1 MCRAVSCLQYNG
13 YLPDTCEFWC
23 TADGV
28 TMRTRETA
36 MHCDECGTELY
47 EAGEVVPAGDYT
59 RVDDRSFRHVALIQ
73 RGPLPPSFDGHI
85 ALYRSAA
92 APCAC
97 EGRHTTT
104 NAFASARAARKS

>member
-1 MCRAVSCLQYNG
+1 
-13 YLPDTCEFWC
+13 
-23 TADGV
+23 
-28 TMRTRETA
+28 

-59 RVDDRSFRHVALIQ
+59 RVDDRSFRHVTLIQ

-97 EGRHTTT
+97 ESRHTTT
-104 NAFASARAARKS
+104 TAFASARAARKSQNTV

>member
-1 MCRAVSCLQYNG
+1 
-13 YLPDTCEFWC
+13 
-23 TADGV
+23 
-28 TMRTRETA
+28 

-59 RVDDRSFRHVALIQ
+59 RVDDRSFHHVVLTQ
-73 RGPLPPSFDGHI
+73 PGPLPPSFDGHI

-97 EGRHTTT
+97 ERRHTATI
-104 NAFASARAARKS
+104 AFASTRAARKPQNTL

>member
-1 MCRAVSCLQYNG
+1 MLTMQRIPTG
-13 YLPDTCEFWC
+13 FWYA
-23 TADGV
+23 ADGV
-28 TMRTRETA
+28 AMGARETV
-36 MHCDECGTELY
+36 MHCDECGTKLY

-59 RVDDRSFRHVALIQ
+59 RVDDRSFRHVALLQ

-97 EGRHTTT
+97 ERRHNSTI
-104 NAFASARAARKS
+104 AVASARAARKSQNTL

>member
-1 MCRAVSCLQYNG
+1 
-13 YLPDTCEFWC
+13 
-23 TADGV
+23 
-28 TMRTRETA
+28 

-59 RVDDRSFRHVALIQ
+59 RVDDRSFHHIVLTQ
-73 RGPLPPSFDGHI
+73 RGSLPPSFDGHI

-97 EGRHTTT
+97 ESRHTNTI
-104 NAFASARAARKS
+104 AFASARVARKSQNTL

>member
-1 MCRAVSCLQYNG
+1 
-13 YLPDTCEFWC
+13 
-23 TADGV
+23 
-28 TMRTRETA
+28 

-59 RVDDRSFRHVALIQ
+59 RVDDRSFHHIVLTQ
-73 RGPLPPSFDGHI
+73 RGSLPPSFDGHI

-97 EGRHTTT
+97 ERRHTTT
-104 NAFASARAARKS
+104 IAVASARAARKSQSTL

>member
-1 MCRAVSCLQYNG
+1 
-13 YLPDTCEFWC
+13 
-23 TADGV
+23 
-28 TMRTRETA
+28 

-92 APCAC
+92 VPCAC
-97 EGRHTTT
+97 ESRHTTT
-104 NAFASARAARKS
+104 TTTIAIASARAARKSQNTL